1 MGPLTKENI
10 RLKRMVSSE
19 KNEKQFVQKKNPKKA
34 RYTVLTYYAFRL
46 SGGDLSRAF
55 NFSSNNGEMD
65 AYNFLSTEDHN
76 SYFNLYT
83 YAYLNSY
90 LRR

>member
-1 MGPLTKENI
+1 MK
-10 RLKRMVSSE
+10 SSL
-19 KNEKQFVQKKNPKKA
+19 FRKNPKKA

-46 SGGDLSRAF
+46 SGEDLSRAF
-55 NFSSNNGEMD
+55 NFSSNSGEMD
-65 AYNFLSTEDHN
+65 AYNFLSTEDQN